1 MGGGVGPSGAGDN
14 GICGVVRLGCFFM
27 AEGTGAGG
35 TGCVTTGEA
44 AFVLFCM
51 GRVMTG
57 LGGACGGGGAGI
69 GGGGGGKAATDTGRG
84 S

>member
-1 MGGGVGPSGAGDN
+1 MVK
-14 GICGVVRLGCFFM
+14 LGCFFM
-27 AEGTGAGG
+27 AQGTGAGAGG

-44 AFVLFCM
+44 AFALFCV

-69 GGGGGGKAATDTGRG
+69 GGGGGGEAAVAGGG